1 MGYQNKLLGAFGQ
14 TDHTRDFVTRP
25 AATQASEYEQN
36 ENNGIT
42 MTNSHASPPPGTCH
56 TEFLVE
62 NKCAYLDTEPTM
74 NQNVF
79 WELRG
84 QTKSKSAKAMQT
96 TKAKLHNIDTS
107 TQAHGDHLLANSTSP
122 S

>member
-56 TEFLVE
+56 TEFSVE
-62 NKCAYLDTEPTM
+62 NKYTYLDVRAHHELGDKWEEA
-74 NQNVF
+74 NQTQKGTK
-79 WELRG
+79 LCTARPQG
-84 QTKSKSAKAMQT
+84 QNCAAVT
-96 TKAKLHNIDTS
+96 
-107 TQAHGDHLLANSTSP
+107 
-122 S
+122 